1 MHRNLTKKKTVYTVE
16 DVARFA
22 TNSVN
27 LVPDLCCMKSE
38 IKCPGCNIGCICE
51 DFESGI

>member
-1 MHRNLTKKKTVYTVE
+1 MQHNLAKKKTVYTVE

-27 LVPDLCCMKSE
+27 LVPDSLCCTKSQ
-38 IKCPGCNIGCICE
+38 IKM
-51 DFESGI
+51 SWL